1 MFDDIRPYR
10 DHEVVEVIQ
19 KLINE
24 QGLQISIA
32 SFAMPKFYNLFPRL
46 CLALVKF
53 SLKLKVKKFTN
64 IMSIQLEIARYMDSL
79 IAKSTD
85 GFSYNGLAK
94 LDMNKPVLFI
104 SNHRDIILDAAL
116 VNLALFQNGG
126 STVEAA
132 VGDNLLHKPW
142 VADLLR
148 LNKCFIVKRSEKTK
162 RAMLTASKNLSA
174 YIHHAIT
181 ENQQNIWI
189 AQREGRAKDGI
200 DKTNAAIISMLMLN
214 KDKPM
219 PIGEYLQQLN
229 IVPVAISYEY
239 DPCDSDKAKE
249 LCERALTG
257 EYEKAANEDVKS
269 MTQGI
274 IGNKGRI
281 HIEFC
286 TPLQGD
292 FEDSKSVAAAID
304 QQIISNYKLWDSNQ
318 AAHAQLTD
326 KAIDPSTLAKLKNR
340 MIGLNEA
347 QQHWL
352 LTMYA
357 NPVYAKL
364 ALGQVNEV
372 ASTK

>member
-10 DHEVVEVIQ
+10 DNEVVEVIQ

-32 SFAMPKFYNLFPRL
+32 SFAMPKFYRLFPKF

-53 SLKLKVKKFTN
+53 SLKLKVKKFTD
-64 IMSIQLEIARYMDSL
+64 IMSIQLEIAKYMNRL

-85 GFSYNGLAK
+85 GFSYHGLEK
-94 LDMNKPVLFI
+94 LDMNKPVLFV

-132 VGDNLLHKPW
+132 VGDNLLRKPW

-162 RAMLTASKNLSA
+162 RAMLTAAKSLST

-181 ENQQNIWI
+181 ENKQNIWI

-200 DKTNAAIISMLMLN
+200 DKTNAAIISMLLLN
-214 KDKPM
+214 KEKQM

-229 IVPVAISYEY
+229 IVPVAISYEF
-239 DPCDSDKAKE
+239 DPCDNDKAKE
-249 LCERALTG
+249 LCERELTG
-257 EYEKAANEDVKS
+257 EYEKSADEDVRS

-281 HIEFC
+281 HIEFGS
-286 TPLQGD
+286 PLQGD
-292 FEDSKSVAAAID
+292 FEDSKSVAIAID
-304 QQIISNYKLWDSNQ
+304 QQIIRNYKLWDSNQ
-318 AAHAQLTD
+318 VAHDKLTRKSVDAA
-326 KAIDPSTLAKLKNR
+326 KFSTLKDR
-340 MIGLNEA
+340 MSELNEA
-347 QQHWL
+347 QHRWL

-357 NPVYAKL
+357 NPVFAKL
-364 ALGQVNEV
+364 ALEQEGVEKQ
-372 ASTK
+372 T